1 MAAFHMSSSIAVPI
15 HSDVIARNQ
24 KQNASVPNAPN
35 VAVRRKS
42 QTIGTPEAQALEHVA
57 ADAEKLSSSQFAC
70 MGKKQRMANSHS
82 KRCKSSTMLAKQG
95 KGMKRTSNNQNSKL
109 NQTSIILHRAQIPPS
124 NSTLQSAQ
132 KLTLTPHRRRL
143 ACNLKTAHTC
153 VIGLT
158 SIPIAKGIWEK
169 IIVKLLGPSP
179 HCSFIAFCVLCP
191 NLYIQLQLQHSIIP
205 DMFDSRLVLGLF
217 VLPCFSISIVLFIRM
232 FLGLT
237 GADSVLCS

>member
-1 MAAFHMSSSIAVPI
+1 MRRFRMPRMWRCFESRANNWHTRGPSPGARGSGRRETQFQPI
-15 HSDVIARNQ
+15 CLH
-24 KQNASVPNAPN
+24 
-35 VAVRRKS
+35 
-42 QTIGTPEAQALEHVA
+42 
-57 ADAEKLSSSQFAC
+57 
-70 MGKKQRMANSHS
+70 GKKQRMANSHS

-95 KGMKRTSNNQNSKL
+95 KGMKRTSNNQNSKP

-132 KLTLTPHRRRL
+132 KQTLTPHRRRL
-143 ACNLKTAHTC
+143 ACNLKSAHTY

-158 SIPIAKGIWEK
+158 RIPIAKGIWEK
-169 IIVKLLGPSP
+169 IIVKLLGPNP

-217 VLPCFSISIVLFIRM
+217 VLLCFSISIVLFIRM
-232 FLGLT
+232 FLGLI